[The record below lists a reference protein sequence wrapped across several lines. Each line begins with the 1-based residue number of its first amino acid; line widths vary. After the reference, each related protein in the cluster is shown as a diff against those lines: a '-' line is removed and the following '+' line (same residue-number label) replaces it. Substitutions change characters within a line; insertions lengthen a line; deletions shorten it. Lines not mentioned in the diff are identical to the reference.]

1 MIIPQLTQVKG
12 AKSSE
17 KYMAKNYPDFY
28 NFLISKYPQDLT
40 FSEKIYWY
48 THNIND
54 YPTCKL
60 CGNRVKYAGPS
71 RGYYQF
77 CSSRCSNS
85 SQEIIQK
92 KQNSIIEKGISIED
106 SYKSRVEKSKQ
117 TLIAKYGSTENANKE
132 RIKKSKQTN
141 LERYGVET
149 LMGSESFKEKS
160 KQTNLE
166 RYGVENPIKSKEI
179 QDKIKSTNL
188 ERYGVGCTFQ
198 LDSQKFKTKQT
209 NLERYGVEYPQQ
221 NISISQKT
229 QNSKKKKFLQNHSDI
244 LDIDYNKGY
253 TIYICSCP
261 HQDCN
266 KCVDKQYICNAQT
279 YHNRRYTN
287 VEVCT
292 HILPEQPY
300 HSEGTS
306 LELFVRN
313 ILDEYNIE
321 YQTNVRDI
329 INPQELDIYI
339 PSHNLA
345 IECNGCYWHS
355 DVNKPNNY
363 HIDKY
368 QKCVDNNIQ
377 LLTFWEDQIVSSPN
391 IVKSIILSKLG
402 IYNERIYARKCII
415 KEVPNDTTSEFLS
428 INHLQGNTNSSIKL
442 GLYYNNELVSIMCF
456 GKNRISVNDK
466 SKSNQYELYRFCNKL
481 NTQVIGGAS
490 KLLSYF
496 IQYYNPSKITS
507 FASNDISDG
516 KLYEILGFVKIS
528 NSSSYWYIDPKT
540 LKRYHRYKFRK
551 SELIKLGY
559 DKNLTEKQIMD
570 SLKYL
575 RIFDCGQTKFLL
587 NIKES

>member
-17 KYMAKNYPDFY
+17 KYIAKNYPEFY
-28 NFLISKYPQDLT
+28 NFLIITYPTDLT

-54 YPTCKL
+54 YPTCKS
-60 CGNRVKYAGPS
+60 CGNRVRYAGPS

-77 CSSRCSNS
+77 CSLQCSNS

-92 KQNSIIEKGISIED
+92 KQNSIVEKGISIED
-106 SYKSRVEKSKQ
+106 SYKSRIEKSKQ
-117 TLIAKYGSTENANKE
+117 TLIAKYGSIENANKE

-244 LDIDYNKGY
+244 LDIDYNQD

-261 HQDCN
+261 HHNCN
-266 KCVDKQYICNAQT
+266 KCTEKQYICHAPT

-292 HILPEQPY
+292 NILPEQPY

-306 LELFVRN
+306 LELFIRN

-339 PSHNLA
+339 PSRNLA

-355 DVNKPNNY
+355 DINKPNNY
-363 HIDKY
+363 HTDKY
-368 QKCVDNNIQ
+368 QKCIDNNIQ
-377 LLTFWEDQIVSSPN
+377 LLTFWEDQIISSPN

-402 IYNERIYARKCII
+402 IYNEKIYARKCII

-428 INHLQGNTNSSIKL
+428 VNHLQGNANSSIKL

-496 IQYYNPSKITS
+496 IQYYNPSKIIS

-528 NSSSYWYIDPKT
+528 DSSSYWYIDPKT

>member
-1 MIIPQLTQVKG
+1 MIKPQLTQVKG

-17 KYMAKNYPDFY
+17 KYIAKNYPEFY
-28 NFLISKYPQDLT
+28 NFLIITYPRDLT

-117 TLIAKYGSTENANKE
+117 TLIAKYGSIENANKE

-166 RYGVENPIKSKEI
+166 RYGVENPMKSKEI

-244 LDIDYNKGY
+244 LDIDYNQD

-261 HQDCN
+261 HHNCN
-266 KCVDKQYICNAQT
+266 KCTEKQYICNAQT

-292 HILPEQPY
+292 NILPEQPY

-345 IECNGCYWHS
+345 IECNGIYWHS

-415 KEVPNDTTSEFLS
+415 KEVPNGITTEFLS

-442 GLYYNNELVSIMCF
+442 ALYYNDELVSIMCF
-456 GKNRISVNDK
+456 GINRISVNDK

-496 IQYYNPSKITS
+496 IRYYNPSKIIS

-516 KLYEILGFVKIS
+516 KLYGILRFVKIS

-559 DKNLTEKQIMD
+559 DKNLTEKQIMN